1 MAAQLREIC
10 AILSG
15 LVIAADYNQGQVMI
29 KDKNFVDNEAFFQKV
44 FGKHHIKCYYTITIN
59 RFKVIPRSCNGC
71 CKNYIYD

>member
-29 KDKNFVDNEAFFQKV
+29 KDKNFIDNEAFFQKV
-44 FGKHHIKCYYTITIN
+44 FGTCEYAFFNFRAFTIDFVPADLI
-59 RFKVIPRSCNGC
+59 
-71 CKNYIYD
+71 

>member
-44 FGKHHIKCYYTITIN
+44 FGTCEYAFCNFRTFTIDFVLADLI
-59 RFKVIPRSCNGC
+59 
-71 CKNYIYD
+71 

>member
-44 FGKHHIKCYYTITIN
+44 FGTYQYA
-59 RFKVIPRSCNGC
+59 SLL
-71 CKNYIYD
+71 